1 MALFRNNDNFLDST
15 RSLGDGC
22 LSVIIDASAFFL
34 MHVFNDAKRR
44 TFQVNKLV
52 GLFFKCF
59 VDSEA
64 FCLSSCSCD
73 LTLMFLTGS
82 PMYDSWQEYT
92 RLQITNGEWGF
103 LLFSLNCYLTFLV
116 IYVIRISYL
125 LSVEISKFFIRP
137 FKISL
142 FFEQYGISTNT
153 TFFDTGRTEN
163 KSAKLRRCWANVNI
177 IIYK

>member
-15 RSLGDGC
+15 RSWGDGR

-116 IYVIRISYL
+116 IYVICILYL

>member
-15 RSLGDGC
+15 RSWGDGR

-73 LTLMFLTGS
+73 LTLMFFTGS

-92 RLQITNGEWGF
+92 RLQITNGEWRF

>member
-15 RSLGDGC
+15 RSLGDGR
-22 LSVIIDASAFFL
+22 LSVIIDSSAFFL

-64 FCLSSCSCD
+64 FCLSSCSCH
-73 LTLMFLTGS
+73 LTLTFLTGS
-82 PMYDSWQEYT
+82 PMYDSWQEHT

-103 LLFSLNCYLTFLV
+103 LLFSLNSYLTFLV
-116 IYVIRISYL
+116 IYIIRISYL
-125 LSVEISKFFIRP
+125 LSVE
-137 FKISL
+137 
-142 FFEQYGISTNT
+142 
-153 TFFDTGRTEN
+153 
-163 KSAKLRRCWANVNI
+163 
-177 IIYK
+177 

>member
-15 RSLGDGC
+15 RSWGDGR

-137 FKISL
+137 FKIYL

>member
-15 RSLGDGC
+15 RSWGDGR

>member
-15 RSLGDGC
+15 RSWGDGR

-116 IYVIRISYL
+116 IYVIRISDL